1 MKSLYDTVS
10 ESVFSR
16 RPALWVIGLKEI
28 AALIGE
34 ASAMSQG
41 TSKER
46 ATIIPGLPSHLDPH
60 EIALC
65 DALFFI
71 GQTLREIAEN
81 RKDPYHGELFKRIS
95 QARTL
100 TDAIDE
106 KWFNDVIMPRLDDF
120 NNEHRM
126 HISKD
131 VVEEERKH
139 LLGRIDAWI
148 QWRQKHSASDTPIL
162 R

>member
-1 MKSLYDTVS
+1 MKSLYDTIS
-10 ESVFSR
+10 ESIFSR
-16 RPALWVIGLKEI
+16 RPALWMAGLKEI

-34 ASAMSQG
+34 AAAMSQG

-46 ATIIPGLPSHLDPH
+46 STIIPGLPSHLDPH

-81 RKDPYHGELFKRIS
+81 VNDPDNGELSKRIS
-95 QARTL
+95 RVRTL

-106 KWFNDVIMPRLDDF
+106 KWFNDAIIPRLDDF
-120 NNEHRM
+120 NREHKM
-126 HISKD
+126 HISKA
-131 VVEEERKH
+131 VVDEEREH

-148 QWRQKHSASDTPIL
+148 QWRQKH
-162 R
+162 